1 MDLEVSLPAIE
12 IVKELEE
19 LKLEAYQD
27 GVSISIGYGHSNLSG
42 GEQFEL
48 GDTITEEKANE
59 LLQKDLQETQRIV
72 NQRLKNYGIT
82 FNQEQF
88 DVMVIGTFNRPGRLS
103 DKKFYDALLLDNED
117 EIAKIWNTSITDND
131 RKNFPGLINR
141 VNVELGALNPDRG
154 IPVPEEGFDPSPIP
168 STTTTTTTTMPE
180 QDEEI
185 DTTTRSEG
193 VTNMFGTPPQ
203 DMSRMFASGVYDLA
217 LNMMEKQVNRQR
229 MEKGLNPI
237 KKQANERKIKD
248 SSFLE
253 QALKFLGGR

>member
-1 MDLEVSLPAIE
+1 MELEASIPAIE
-12 IVKELEE
+12 IIKELEE

-27 GVSISIGYGHSNLSG
+27 GVSISIGYGHSNTSG

-88 DVMVIGTFNRPGRLS
+88 DVMVIGTFNRPGKLS
-103 DKKFYDALLLDNED
+103 NKKFYDALLLDNED
-117 EIAKIWNTSITDND
+117 DVKKIWNTSVTEED
-131 RKNFPGLINR
+131 RKNFPGLVDR
-141 VNVELGALNPDRG
+141 LNVELGMLQPDRG
-154 IPVPEEGFDPSPIP
+154 IPEPEEGFEPGPIP

-229 MEKGLNPI
+229 SERGLEPIRAKEK
-237 KKQANERKIKD
+237 KKSIKD
-248 SSFLE
+248 RSFFE
-253 QALKFLGGR
+253 EALKILGGR